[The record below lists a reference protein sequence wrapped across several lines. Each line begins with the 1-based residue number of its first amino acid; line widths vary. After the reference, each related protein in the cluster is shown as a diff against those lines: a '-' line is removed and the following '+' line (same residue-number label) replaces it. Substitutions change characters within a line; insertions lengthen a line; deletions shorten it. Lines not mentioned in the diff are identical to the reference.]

1 MRGDV
6 AGERQ
11 EMRKG
16 GDVPRSALALLA
28 ALMLAAPMVAAPLP
42 ARAIGSLQW
51 GDYSLEATGSLRVT
65 GAFLHYPETLGLD
78 DDGLAAGVARLLLEG
93 ALGERVGYRANL
105 FFELNRS
112 PQTLGGGAL
121 STAGSFASPYRTSYL
136 VWDFWE
142 DGAVAGQMGVDRLA
156 VDVRLSPLELSV
168 GRMPLNYSVTH
179 ILTPNDFFA
188 AFSAAAINKVYKPGV
203 DALRVNYAL
212 GPLSSLELA
221 AVLGSLE
228 DDTPDWSRSALLL
241 RASATAWEI
250 EWALLGGKLAGRWI
264 AGASLQGE
272 MGPFGIRLEGHVGF
286 PDEDGDGKLDGDEV
300 SPSAA
305 AGEREIHLHV
315 AAGVDKTFEWRS
327 LNVAF
332 EAMFLSDGAM
342 RPDGYLARFKAL
354 YPDDQ
359 LYLNRMYLGLSV
371 GGEVLPILRAV
382 GLALW
387 NTQDLSGLG
396 ALFLVHSAA
405 DEVEV
410 AAGVLLPWGDEA
422 LLQSEYGMVPVMAFL
437 EARVYF

>member
-1 MRGDV
+1 MSRLEKARGPV
-6 AGERQ
+6 LA
-11 EMRKG
+11 
-16 GDVPRSALALLA
+16 VPAALALLA
-28 ALMLAAPMVAAPLP
+28 LWAPLP
-42 ARAIGSLQW
+42 ARAIGSWQW
-51 GDYSLEATGSLRVT
+51 GGYGLEATGSLRVT
-65 GAFLHYPETLGLD
+65 GAFLHYPETLGQD

-105 FFELNRS
+105 FLELNRS

-121 STAGSFASPYRTSYL
+121 STAGSFASPYRTTYL

-142 DGAVAGQMGVDRLA
+142 DGAVAGRTGVDRLSL
-156 VDVRLSPLELSV
+156 DVRLTPLEISV

-212 GPLSSLELA
+212 GPLSSVELA
-221 AVLGSLE
+221 AVLGSLD

-241 RASATAWEI
+241 RVSATAWEI

-272 MGPFGIRLEGHVGF
+272 MGPFGVRLEGHVGF
-286 PDEDGDGKLDGDEV
+286 PDEDGDGKLDGDEQLT
-300 SPSAA
+300 PEAA
-305 AGEREIHLHV
+305 AREREIHLHV
-315 AAGVDKTFEWRS
+315 AAGVDKTFEWHS
-327 LNVAF
+327 LNVAL

-342 RPDGYLARFKAL
+342 RPDGYLTRLGAL

-396 ALFLVHSAA
+396 ALFLVYSAA

-410 AAGVLLPWGDEA
+410 AGGVLLPWGDPA
-422 LLQSEYGMVPVMAFL
+422 LLQSEYGLVPVMAFL